1 MSMFPS
7 LCLGTTYSPSLPP
20 GCPYSPGV
28 CFPLILSHTPEP
40 FPIREAVS
48 WKRPKV
54 RVGQWDEE
62 TQQAWGG
69 GEGGREKEEGR
80 KGYVGKGW
88 GLEVRGAQGKGEKG
102 DGGGGQGVEG
112 VRKKYEE

>member
-1 MSMFPS
+1 MFPS

-80 KGYVGKGW
+80 KGYVGKGG